1 MYKVFYYDK
10 LIILTGKKNK
20 IFPSEADMVI
30 DYQKYKD
37 FEDVVEWF
45 LTDKKTS
52 RLIVHTKNL
61 KALKVHFFSLFK
73 RVDAAGG
80 LVFNQNGEL
89 LTIKRWGLWDLPKGK
104 VERNER
110 KREAAQREVQEETGV
125 IAADPGKKPL
135 RTYHIYPRGQKVILK
150 TTFWYEMVVKDA
162 ENLTPQ
168 KEEGIEEVKWVE
180 PDEINDYFSGSYHS
194 LRNLLKGYLDEKNS

>member
-1 MYKVFYYDK
+1 
-10 LIILTGKKNK
+10 
-20 IFPSEADMVI
+20 
-30 DYQKYKD
+30 
-37 FEDVVEWF
+37 VEWF

-61 KALKVHFFSLFK
+61 KALKVHFFSLFR

-104 VERNER
+104 VEKNER

-125 IAADPGKKPL
+125 IAADLGKKPL

-162 ENLTPQ
+162 ENITPQ
-168 KEEGIEEVKWVE
+168 KEEDIEEVKWVE
-180 PDEINDYFSGSYHS
+180 PDEIDDYFSGSYHS